1 MRRSNGHRVPGESS
15 RAHADAILPL
25 AAIRD
30 RATTDLVLSGLD
42 ASGVAFALFSP
53 DDELSYGST
62 AFAAL
67 FDVQPGARTF
77 GDILRHCHAKG
88 VGPKMNGPIDAF
100 LAMAAEKRRSSPHRS
115 FEIDI
120 SDDRWFLVNETLLA
134 DGWLWSVFTDI
145 TMLKSTERVLQLARD
160 AAQLAA
166 DTDPLTGLLNRRA
179 AMERLDA
186 EMRAAFRDCTQL
198 SLVLIDLD
206 HFKTINDRYGHAKGD
221 DVLRHF
227 AAAGRQ
233 QLRGGDVFARIGGEE
248 FMVLMPGT
256 GIRQATQAV
265 ERLRSHVREEENRAG
280 LCCTYTMSA
289 GVAEYCGNAVED
301 LFERADRALYSA
313 KHLGRDRIEQAP

>member
-1 MRRSNGHRVPGESS
+1 VRRSNGHRVPGESS

-25 AAIRD
+25 VAIRD

-77 GDILRHCHAKG
+77 GDILRHCHANG
-88 VGPKMNGPIDAF
+88 VGPKMTGSIEAF
-100 LAMAAEKRRSSPHRS
+100 LDMAAEKRRSSPHRS

-120 SDDRWFLVNETLLA
+120 NDDRWFLVNETLLA

-160 AAQLAA
+160 AAQHAA
-166 DTDPLTGLLNRRA
+166 DTDPLTGLVNRRA

-233 QLRGGDVFARIGGEE
+233 QLRGGDTFARIGGEE

-256 GIRQATQAV
+256 GLRQATKAV
-265 ERLRSHVREEENRAG
+265 ERLRRHVRAEENCAG

-289 GVAEYCGNAVED
+289 GVAEYCGNAAED

-313 KHLGRDRIEQAP
+313 KHLGRDRIEQAS